1 MKLSEMLLA
10 TCACA
15 CIRNAARVVTR
26 VYDEFLRDSGL
37 KASQLAVLA
46 AIDALER
53 PSISELSKALFMD
66 RTTLSRNLK
75 PLVAQG
81 LVTLGEEGWRRSK
94 TMHITPTGQALL
106 KAAVPLWKHAQ
117 EDLARRLG
125 EPRWK
130 QMHAELRDLIAA
142 Y

>member
-1 MKLSEMLLA
+1 MKLSELMLA

-46 AIDALER
+46 ATDALER
-53 PSISELSKALFMD
+53 ASITELAKALFMD

-81 LVTLGEEGWRRSK
+81 FVTLGEEGWRRSK
-94 TMHITPTGQALL
+94 TIHITPPGQALL
-106 KAAVPLWKHAQ
+106 KAALPLWTQAQ

-125 EPRWK
+125 EKRWN
-130 QMHAELRDLIAA
+130 
-142 Y
+142 